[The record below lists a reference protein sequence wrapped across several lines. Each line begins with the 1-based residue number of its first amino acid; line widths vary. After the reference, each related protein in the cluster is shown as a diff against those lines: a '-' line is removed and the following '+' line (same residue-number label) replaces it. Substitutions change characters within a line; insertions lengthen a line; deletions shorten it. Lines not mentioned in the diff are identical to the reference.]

1 MAKHKEED
9 QPKGA
14 PAWMVTYGDMMT
26 LLLTFFVL
34 IVSFSSMD
42 QAKFKAAISSIQ
54 QGLGIWPNASG
65 LMPEIILFNT
75 EAQRAE
81 ESQEIINEVVEQ
93 LAESSID
100 QVEIYNTPAGIRLI
114 ISDPVLFATGRAEIK
129 PEFRDLLVNISDI
142 IGARDFSDIVV
153 EGHTDNVPIRTEQY
167 PSNWELSATR
177 ALNVVKVMAF
187 DGGLNPALLSGVG
200 YGEYRP
206 RATNDTPEGRAQN
219 RRVEIWIEFREN
231 EAQQLPTEQFLRLNQ
246 R

>member
-54 QGLGIWPNASG
+54 QGLGIWPDASG
-65 LMPEIILFNT
+65 ILPELILFNT
-75 EAQRAE
+75 QAQRAE
-81 ESQEIINEVVEQ
+81 ESQEIIDEVVEQ

-114 ISDPVLFATGRAEIK
+114 ISDPVLFETGRAEIK
-129 PEFRDLLVNISDI
+129 PEFRRLLTNISEI
-142 IGARDFSDIVV
+142 IGERDFSEVRV
-153 EGHTDNVPIRTEQY
+153 EGHTDNVPIRTDQY
-167 PSNWELSATR
+167 PSNWELSAAR

-187 DGGLNPALLSGVG
+187 DGGLSPAVLSGVG
-200 YGEYRP
+200 YGQYRP
-206 RATNDTPEGRAQN
+206 RTTNDTPEGRAQN
-219 RRVEIWIEFREN
+219 RRVEIWIEFREGD
-231 EAQQLPTEQFLRLNQ
+231 AQQVPTEQFLRLNE

>member
-54 QGLGIWPNASG
+54 QGLGIWPDASG
-65 LMPEIILFNT
+65 IMPELILFNT
-75 EAQRAE
+75 QAQRAE
-81 ESQEIINEVVEQ
+81 ESQEIIDQVVEQ
-93 LAESSID
+93 LAESNID

-114 ISDPVLFATGRAEIK
+114 ISDPVLFETGRAEIK
-129 PEFRDLLVNISDI
+129 PEFRRLLTNISEI
-142 IGARDFSDIVV
+142 IGGRDFSEVRV
-153 EGHTDNVPIRTEQY
+153 EGHTDNVPIRTDQY
-167 PSNWELSATR
+167 PSNWELSAAR

-187 DGGLNPALLSGVG
+187 DGGLSPAVLSGVG
-200 YGEYRP
+200 YGQYRP
-206 RATNDTPEGRAQN
+206 RTTNDTPEGRAQN
-219 RRVEIWIEFREN
+219 RRVEIWIEFREGD
-231 EAQQLPTEQFLRLNQ
+231 AQQVPTEQFLRLNE